1 MQPSEIDSPETEFV
15 KTGASRIT
23 EKEIVKVI
31 DKSGE
36 IQKKFYQRGP
46 LSRFVED
53 GRLFLAFVRDYWAKK
68 YRRVPY
74 GIIAAIVFT
83 LIYVFNPLDLI
94 PDVLPVIGVVDDAT
108 VMGAC
113 LLLVEQDLLVY
124 KKWLGEVDKSDGKPD
139 S

>member
-1 MQPSEIDSPETEFV
+1 MQPSEIDSLETEFV

>member
-1 MQPSEIDSPETEFV
+1 MQPFEINSPETEFV

-31 DKSGE
+31 DKSGG

-68 YRRVPY
+68 YRVVPY